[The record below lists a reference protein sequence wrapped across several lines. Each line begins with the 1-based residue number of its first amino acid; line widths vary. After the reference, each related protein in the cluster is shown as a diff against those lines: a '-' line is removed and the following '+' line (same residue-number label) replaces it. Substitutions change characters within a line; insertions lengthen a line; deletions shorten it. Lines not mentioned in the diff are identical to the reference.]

1 MSKEPA
7 RVQKINANIS
17 KTTITR
23 ITLELDQ
30 ELIEEILSEWLLCSS
45 KDFFANSISFNWQ
58 GYDLPRVLVTGEKVS

>member
-23 ITLELDQ
+23 VTLELDQ
-30 ELIEEILSEWLLCSS
+30 ELIEEILAEWLLCSS

-58 GYDLPRVLVTGEKVS
+58 GYDIPRVLVTGEKVS

>member
-30 ELIEEILSEWLLCSS
+30 ESIEEILSEWLLCSS

-58 GYDLPRVLVTGEKVS
+58 GYDIPRVLVTGEKVS

>member
-1 MSKEPA
+1 MPKEL
-7 RVQKINANIS
+7 QKINANIS

-23 ITLELDQ
+23 VTIELDQ
-30 ELIEEILSEWLLCSS
+30 ELIEEILSEWLLCSL